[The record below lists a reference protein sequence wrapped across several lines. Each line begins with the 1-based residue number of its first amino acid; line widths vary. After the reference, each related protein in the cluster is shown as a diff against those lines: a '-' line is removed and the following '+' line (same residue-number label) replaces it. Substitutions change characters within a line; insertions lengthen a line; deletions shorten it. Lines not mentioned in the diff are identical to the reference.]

1 VHRATEEFRKQH
13 ARRQRLIERAQQPRA
28 ALDIASA
35 SLFKKAVPSLVRI
48 VVAAIATISW
58 VTLTSSAAGA
68 AADKEGADPRVVRVV
83 GEATVT
89 AAPDHAQIDLGVFN
103 QAPTANEAA
112 SENAKHVEKVL
123 AAVRAAA
130 PKAPVTTVEYSV
142 SPTYGEYRPN
152 EPPKVTGYSAQNIV
166 RVATDELD
174 HVSKIL
180 DAATGAGANNVRG
193 LSFTLKNEAEVRK
206 LALSEAVAKG
216 RAQAE
221 AIAAALGVK
230 IIGVRSADAAAEP
243 PIVRPMV
250 MGLARAKGE
259 AAAPTPVEPGTLDV
273 HASVALAFDIAP

>member
-1 VHRATEEFRKQH
+1 VRTLARIAT
-13 ARRQRLIERAQQPRA
+13 
-28 ALDIASA
+28 
-35 SLFKKAVPSLVRI
+35 
-48 VVAAIATISW
+48 AIATISW
-58 VTLTSSAAGA
+58 IVITSSAAA
-68 AADKEGADPRVVRVV
+68 SDTERADPRTVRVV
-83 GEATVT
+83 AEATVRAT
-89 AAPDHAQIDLGVFN
+89 PDHAQIDLGVFN

-112 SENAKHVEKVL
+112 SENAKHVEQVL
-123 AAVRAAA
+123 AALRAAA
-130 PKAPVTTVEYSV
+130 PKAKVTTVEYSV
-142 SPTYGEYRPN
+142 NPTYGEYKPN

-180 DAATGAGANNVRG
+180 DAATGAGANEVRG

-206 LALSEAVAKG
+206 RALTEAVAKG

-230 IIGVRSADAAAEP
+230 IVGVRSADAAGVP

-259 AAAPTPVEPGTLDV
+259 AAAPTPIEAGTLDI
-273 HASVALAFDIAP
+273 HASVTLTFDIAP